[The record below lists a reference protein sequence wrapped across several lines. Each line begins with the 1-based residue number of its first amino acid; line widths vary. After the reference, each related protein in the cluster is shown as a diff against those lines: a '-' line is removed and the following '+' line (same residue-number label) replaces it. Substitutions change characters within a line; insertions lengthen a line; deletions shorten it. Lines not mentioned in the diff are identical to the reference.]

1 MRRFRIPLIIAIGS
15 LVIFALLWKN
25 QNQSS
30 PWNSDLFRL
39 KKAESITAILLSS
52 NDPSKGYVK
61 FIKNA
66 KGWTVTDGTH
76 SYAADTQSLN
86 DLLFWAMP
94 RLHLKNPV
102 PDAAKENITR
112 ELAQNATKAVFYSN
126 DKAVHTVYVGSPTPT
141 QESTYMYA
149 PDTERPCVI
158 EIPGFTGYLTPYF
171 HTDIQQWRS
180 VYLIDEEASAIQSL
194 EVHYPN
200 APDQSFAIVQDPTHF
215 TAELRPSLEGTVIKT
230 AQTGLLLG
238 YLEMSKRLSREAGEN
253 AGINKNT
260 EAQKNVLNGPV
271 LAKLT
276 YTFTDGT
283 SSTITLYPMPVGS
296 ETYSLDTREGR
307 PKMNETD
314 LFWASHSDEPD
325 RLWVIQSLN
334 LQNRLKKRSDFLKP

>member
-1 MRRFRIPLIIAIGS
+1 MRRFRFPLIIALSS

-30 PWNSDLFRL
+30 PWTSDLFRL

-52 NDPSKGYVK
+52 NDPAKGYVK
-61 FIKNA
+61 FIKND

-76 SYAADTQSLN
+76 TYSADTQSLN

-112 ELAQNATKAVFYSN
+112 ELAQSATKAVFYSN
-126 DKAVHTVYVGSPTPT
+126 DQAVHTVYVGSPTPT

-180 VYLIDEEASAIQSL
+180 VYLVDAEASSIKSFEL
-194 EVHYPN
+194 NYPN
-200 APDQSFAIVQDPTHF
+200 APDQSFAIIQDPENF
-215 TAELRPSLEGTVIKT
+215 SAQLRQSLNGPVMAG

-253 AGINKNT
+253 AGINRNL
-260 EAQKNVLNGPV
+260 EAQKSVLSGPI
-271 LAKLT
+271 LAKMT
-276 YTFTDGT
+276 YTFTNGK

-314 LFWASHSDEPD
+314 LFWASHSDEPE
-325 RLWVIQSLN
+325 RLWVIQSLH
-334 LQNRLKKRSDFLKP
+334 LQNRLKKRSDFLTP

>member
-1 MRRFRIPLIIAIGS
+1 MRRLRLPLLIALGS
-15 LVIFALLWKN
+15 VIVFAILWKN

-30 PWNSDLFRL
+30 PWSSDLFRL
-39 KKAESITAILLSS
+39 KQADNITAILLSS
-52 NDPSKGYVK
+52 NDATKGYVK
-61 FIKNA
+61 FVKNE
-66 KGWTVTDGTH
+66 KGWSVTDGDRTY
-76 SYAADTQSLN
+76 SADTQSLN

-112 ELAQNATKAVFYSN
+112 ELAQNGTKAVFYTG
-126 DKAVHTVYVGSPTPT
+126 DKAVHTIYVGSPTPT

-180 VYLIDEEASAIQSL
+180 VYLIDVEASEIKSL
-194 EVHYPN
+194 AVEYPN
-200 APDQSFAIVQDPTHF
+200 SPENSFIITQNPSEF
-215 TAELRPSLEGTVIKT
+215 SAELRASIDGSALPS

-253 AGINKNT
+253 AGINRNS
-260 EAQKNVLNGPV
+260 EAQKNVLDGPV
-271 LAKLT
+271 LAKIN
-276 YTFTDGT
+276 YTFANGT
-283 SSTITLYPMPVGS
+283 TSTITLYPMPVGS
-296 ETYSLDTREGR
+296 ETYSLDTRDGR

-314 LFWASHSDEPD
+314 LFWASHSDEPNQ
-325 RLWVIQSLN
+325 LWVIQSLH

>member
-1 MRRFRIPLIIAIGS
+1 MRRFRIPIIIAIVS
-15 LVIFALLWKN
+15 LVVFALLWKN

-30 PWNSDLFRL
+30 PWSSDLFRL
-39 KKAESITAILLSS
+39 KKADRISAILLSS
-52 NDPSKGYVK
+52 NDASKGYVK
-61 FIKNA
+61 FTKGPR
-66 KGWTVTDGTH
+66 GWTVSDGTH
-76 SYAADTQSLN
+76 TYAADTQSLN

-112 ELAQNATKAVFYSN
+112 ELAQNATKAVFYDGDQS
-126 DKAVHTVYVGSPTPT
+126 VHTIYVGSPTPT

-180 VYLIDEEASAIQSL
+180 VYLINAEASSIKTLQV
-194 EVHYPN
+194 EYPN
-200 APDQSFAIVQDPTHF
+200 SPEKGFVIVQDPDNF
-215 TAELRPSLEGTVIKT
+215 TAQLLPSPDGPALKD

-238 YLEMSKRLSREAGEN
+238 YIEMSKRLSREAGEN
-253 AGINKNT
+253 AGINRNAESKSSI
-260 EAQKNVLNGPV
+260 LNGPI
-271 LAKLT
+271 LARLT
-276 YTFTDGT
+276 YTFRDGK
-283 SSTITLYPMPVGS
+283 SESITLYPMPVGS

-314 LFWASHSDEPD
+314 LFWASHSDEPN
-325 RLWVIQSLN
+325 RLWVIQSLH
-334 LQNRLKKRSDFLKP
+334 LQNRLKQRSDFLTR